1 VAEEQE
7 QKEKQSTDQT
17 DGSEPTESQ
26 RVDMSLEELKTEL
39 NTSLDGL
46 SREEAERRL
55 DEYGPNKLPEE
66 KAHPVVQFLSYFW
79 GPIPWMIEAAAV
91 LSAAVGH
98 WTDFIVI
105 MVLLA
110 FNGVVGFW
118 EEHQAEN
125 AVQALKEQL
134 AVGARVSR
142 RVFAA
147 FRMASRGGV
156 P

>member
-79 GPIPWMIEAAAV
+79 GPIPWI
-91 LSAAVGH
+91 
-98 WTDFIVI
+98 IVI